1 MRKRAESCFLG
12 VSRLNSGK
20 NAGYGKKRLL
30 KSMKIDKEAD
40 EKHGSGEGLVQLT
53 AKRG

>member
-1 MRKRAESCFLG
+1 MGKMLVMR
-12 VSRLNSGK
+12 
-20 NAGYGKKRLL
+20 KKRLL